1 MDHCS
6 TTVLDAFAVST
17 KRCVLK
23 LCWQSCYLKGLI
35 KKPEDIEKESVNGL
49 KEIEIQQIM
58 RILETLDS
66 VELSPG
72 I

>member
-1 MDHCS
+1 MH
-6 TTVLDAFAVST
+6 LRFLQRGA
-17 KRCVLK
+17 LG

-35 KKPEDIEKESVNGL
+35 KKPENIEKESVNGL
-49 KEIEIQQIM
+49 KEIELQQIM
-58 RILETLDS
+58 RILETLDP

>member
-1 MDHCS
+1 MH
-6 TTVLDAFAVST
+6 LRFLQRGAQG
-17 KRCVLK
+17 

-35 KKPEDIEKESVNGL
+35 KKPENIEKESINGL
-49 KEIEIQQIM
+49 KEIELQQIM
-58 RILETLDS
+58 RILETLDP

>member
-1 MDHCS
+1 MHLRFLQRS
-6 TTVLDAFAVST
+6 VLG
-17 KRCVLK
+17 

-35 KKPEDIEKESVNGL
+35 KKPEDIEKESVNEL
-49 KEIEIQQIM
+49 KEIELQQIM
-58 RILETLDS
+58 RILETLDP